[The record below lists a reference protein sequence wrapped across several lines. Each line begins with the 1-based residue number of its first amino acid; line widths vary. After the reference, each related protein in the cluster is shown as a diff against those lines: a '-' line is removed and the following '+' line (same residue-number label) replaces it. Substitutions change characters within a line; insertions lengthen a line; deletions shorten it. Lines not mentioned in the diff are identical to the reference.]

1 MAFCFSHFRVYTQG
15 QESNTSE
22 PTQWTPTPWEKKA
35 SPSTHVS
42 YSVLQA
48 TCRFYP
54 SFPVHSRGWKK
65 PTIWQQPSSR
75 HRRVL
80 LGAEQ
85 IGQQSSQQRI
95 KIWGP
100 PDSTRKQ
107 LFPGW
112 PSVFLGCPH
121 PHGSHPILPYLKDS
135 VGVVIGLY
143 VIQAHNTWQVS
154 GAIICPG
161 QLGLL
166 VQVSDLLLCEI
177 GLQHILQNKR
187 KFQVVLGQSI
197 ELTGHICNSNFFQ
210 KQKIL
215 CHEQPPKVF
224 PTVGLRME
232 VTWNGPTA
240 HCSSINRWLS
250 KTQITESQAFPQ
262 RACLANPITNNSEK
276 LQDTQVCRWQESEFQ
291 VGAHTGSARGPV
303 HKQECRSPSLWRSEM
318 LWLPATGGAGSDPSQ
333 S

>member
-1 MAFCFSHFRVYTQG
+1 MKIGQLWLSAFPISGFTHRDRRV
-15 QESNTSE
+15 
-22 PTQWTPTPWEKKA
+22 TPQSQHNEHLHHGEKKA

-48 TCRFYP
+48 TGRFYP
-54 SFPVHSRGWKK
+54 SFPIHSRGWNR

-85 IGQQSSQQRI
+85 IGQQSFQQRI
-95 KIWGP
+95 RIWGP

-107 LFPGW
+107 SFPGW
-112 PSVFLGCPH
+112 PSVFLGCPL
-121 PHGSHPILPYLKDS
+121 PHGSHPILPYLKDG

-166 VQVSDLLLCEI
+166 VQVSDLLLCES

-187 KFQVVLGQSI
+187 KFQIVLGQSI
-197 ELTGHICNSNFFQ
+197 ELTGHICNSNFYQ

-215 CHEQPPKVF
+215 CHEQPPKGF

-240 HCSSINRWLS
+240 HCSSIKRWLS
-250 KTQITESQAFPQ
+250 KTQNHWVPGLPSESMSGQPHNKQQWETAGYSSLQAAGVWVP
-262 RACLANPITNNSEK
+262 
-276 LQDTQVCRWQESEFQ
+276 
-291 VGAHTGSARGPV
+291 G
-303 HKQECRSPSLWRSEM
+303 RSSRRVSTW
-318 LWLPATGGAGSDPSQ
+318 ADA
-333 S
+333 